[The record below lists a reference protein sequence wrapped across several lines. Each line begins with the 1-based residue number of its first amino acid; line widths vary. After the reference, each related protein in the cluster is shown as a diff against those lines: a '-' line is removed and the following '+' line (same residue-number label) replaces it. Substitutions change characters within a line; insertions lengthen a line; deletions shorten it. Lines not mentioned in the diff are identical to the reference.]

1 MGLISRYEEIPHA
14 SMIAALF
21 STIDRRV
28 NTFENFSMILRN
40 RMIIDDETSKQHVE
54 EGYGQLNIA
63 DILNQSDFILSS
75 ASYSSLGL
83 TRELTFLPNIHTV
96 KTRYGD
102 SLLIMLLITPW
113 SDLNIA
119 ELREA
124 AKELCKNFN
133 GVFRRGTADIERMKI
148 SVQDRRVQCKEASQ
162 LLFQA
167 LYHKVFSDRA
177 MRGLSEKFPIACNLV
192 AILFQEGILSALMQ
206 CFGQCGHIYRAENI
220 QKFECPNCGG
230 KLGWGPPVFQPER
243 IALAYPNEFMRLE
256 SQNIRSYLPIDLFFL
271 YQASD
276 LPSQVRLMLNRI
288 DRRIFQ
294 SSVSFL
300 EETIFNTVEGHDF
313 LYLYNVSKRKGDRI
327 LIVTA
332 ISDSRFQGTSTLPTV
347 TIRAL
352 IRTLSERKIT
362 EYTTQNI
369 SLYPTIET
377 WKFSDWIGM
386 ESESAQWDQ
395 LLSWKNLSRH
405 LPD

>member
-1 MGLISRYEEIPHA
+1 
-14 SMIAALF
+14 MIIALF
-21 STIDRRV
+21 SAIDRQL
-28 NTFENFSMILRN
+28 NAFENFSAILRN
-40 RMIIDDETSKQHVE
+40 GTTIDDETSKRHLE
-54 EGYGQLNIA
+54 EGYGQLNIS
-63 DILNQSDFILSS
+63 DILNQPDFILSS
-75 ASYSSLGL
+75 ASYSTYRL
-83 TRELTFLPNIHTV
+83 TRELTLLPNIHAV

-102 SLLIMLLITPW
+102 SLLMMLLLTPW
-113 SDLNIA
+113 SDLNIT

-133 GVFRRGTADIERMKI
+133 GVYRRGAADIERMKI
-148 SVQDRRVQCKEASQ
+148 SVQDRCVQCKEANQ

-167 LYHKVFSDRA
+167 LYHRFFSDRA
-177 MRGLSEKFPIACNLV
+177 MRGIPGKFPKAGNLV

-206 CFGQCGHIYRAENI
+206 CFGKCGHIYRQENI
-220 QKFECPNCGG
+220 QEIKCPNCGG

-243 IALAYPNEFMRLE
+243 IAMAYPNEFLRLE

-300 EETIFNTVEGHDF
+300 EETVFDTSEGQEF

-327 LIVTA
+327 LMVTA
-332 ISDSRFQGTSTLPTV
+332 ICDSRFQGTSTLPIV

-352 IRTLSERKIT
+352 IRTLSEGKIT
-362 EYTTQNI
+362 EYTTQKI
-369 SLYPTIET
+369 SMYPTIET
-377 WKFSDWIGM
+377 WKFSEWIGVGA
-386 ESESAQWDQ
+386 ESAQWDQ
-395 LLSWKNLSRH
+395 LLSWKNLSRYQQ
-405 LPD
+405 D